1 MKGAL
6 INSETILLR
15 LQLFQYVNVPHQTKL
30 TKCIVTIQNEKN
42 SNLNTH
48 THYPFVMHEKTD
60 IVSKWCQRGL
70 RLVIVGQV
78 FSPMWAFV

>member
-1 MKGAL
+1 MK
-6 INSETILLR
+6 
-15 LQLFQYVNVPHQTKL
+15 
-30 TKCIVTIQNEKN
+30 KN

-48 THYPFVMHEKTD
+48 TRYPFDMHEKTG

-78 FSPMWAFV
+78 FSSMWASV

>member
-30 TKCIVTIQNEKN
+30 TKCIVTIQKKN
-42 SNLNTH
+42 FFFGIVTIHFVNL
-48 THYPFVMHEKTD
+48 V
-60 IVSKWCQRGL
+60 
-70 RLVIVGQV
+70 
-78 FSPMWAFV
+78 

>member
-48 THYPFVMHEKTD
+48 THTILLSCMKKL
-60 IVSKWCQRGL
+60 ISCQSGVN
-70 RLVIVGQV
+70 VIY
-78 FSPMWAFV
+78 AL